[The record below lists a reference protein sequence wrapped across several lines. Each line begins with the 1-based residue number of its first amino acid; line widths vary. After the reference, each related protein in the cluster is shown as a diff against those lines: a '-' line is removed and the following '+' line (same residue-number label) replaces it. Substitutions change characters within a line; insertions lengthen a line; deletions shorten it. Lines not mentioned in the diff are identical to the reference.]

1 MGKGFYGGFHR
12 MGHSCKKKNS
22 PLAVKTKDPIFVQLR
37 DGWIIDLLEAKP
49 AFEAGKIRRL
59 IRRLNS
65 YITLNPNVFG
75 LGVNIDKI
83 IDDVD
88 SATTT
93 KTC

>member
-1 MGKGFYGGFHR
+1 